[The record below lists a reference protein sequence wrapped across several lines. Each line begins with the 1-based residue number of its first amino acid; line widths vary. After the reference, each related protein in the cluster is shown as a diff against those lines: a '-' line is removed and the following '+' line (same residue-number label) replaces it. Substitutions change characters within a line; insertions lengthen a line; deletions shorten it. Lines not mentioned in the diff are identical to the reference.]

1 MANVLKPLQLQR
13 FRKDN
18 SNAFALIRN
27 NRATPPQITP
37 LLKVRRKAFNY
48 MENHRRGMNRF
59 ADQTPPDR
67 RNSVRSDTVRVLVAV
82 SETASSELFEPSLR
96 AAEGSQRTTPLATSP
111 PPAPSPSGPRMNS
124 ERGCVSSQKRPLGR
138 PKIAPE
144 IPLPANAQDDLT
156 PFWGSRSAPRQ
167 FRGGRRK
174 RSGRNPADRTFALS
188 RRFNQIASTRGIPS
202 RPIAALGHRGIP
214 VEAPKSGSGEVSGP
228 ALSPSPQPT

>member
-1 MANVLKPLQLQR
+1 
-13 FRKDN
+13 
-18 SNAFALIRN
+18 
-27 NRATPPQITP
+27 
-37 LLKVRRKAFNY
+37 
-48 MENHRRGMNRF
+48 MNRF

-188 RRFNQIASTRGIPS
+188 RGLNQIPSTREIPS
-202 RPIAALGHRGIP
+202 RPIAALGHRSSPRRSSKVGVGRDLGTGSESLSATNLAALTNSSNPLQLQQFQKGTFCSFAFIRRNGPRGSWIP
-214 VEAPKSGSGEVSGP
+214 S
-228 ALSPSPQPT
+228 